1 MRGLTGLLIFY
12 LKGEAHGQNKFG
24 NHRKRHS

>member
-24 NHRKRHS
+24 NHRKRYS